1 MVIQF
6 SIHCDLSAFNLQN
19 FHNWCALFDL
29 EACLFISWGYDHFV
43 DLFMWRPFFRCTIL
57 WLYTFFKLCWDNCHL
72 SVWLDDIYG
81 WFTFWKEG
89 FSFFFLPQILL
100 DISMFIFFHAIE
112 LLVFQKRQQLEPI
125 LLKLELYKVRNPV
138 QSSFRFTN
146 HLPMFVKQVVP
157 LRT

>member
-1 MVIQF
+1 MITLLIF
-6 SIHCDLSAFNLQN
+6 SFGDLSFAAPFFDCMHSSN
-19 FHNWCALFDL
+19 CAEITVICQFDL
-29 EACLFISWGYDHFV
+29 MTSMDDSLFEMRDF
-43 DLFMWRPFFRCTIL
+43 
-57 WLYTFFKLCWDNCHL
+57 L
-72 SVWLDDIYG
+72 SI
-81 WFTFWKEG
+81 
-89 FSFFFLPQILL
+89 FLPQILL

-146 HLPMFVKQVVP
+146 HLSMFVKQMVP